1 MKVVVNISTGVAWTF
16 HMKLYEHWKP
26 LGTDFSQALSRRLS
40 VTGTFKL
47 IPRTLALIAVQR
59 QTAASKSAKPWI
71 NVQHLLEAGL
81 PTITLTSPR
90 TSAQTPSF
98 NVSLGHFCDVE
109 GLGGLDL
116 GVVGGGVV
124 ALGGGLALGVVEGG
138 GGQAFGVFEGGGG
151 LVGVGLHEPQAC
163 ENVE

>member
-1 MKVVVNISTGVAWTF
+1 
-16 HMKLYEHWKP
+16 
-26 LGTDFSQALSRRLS
+26 
-40 VTGTFKL
+40 
-47 IPRTLALIAVQR
+47 
-59 QTAASKSAKPWI
+59 
-71 NVQHLLEAGL
+71 LLEAGL

>member
-1 MKVVVNISTGVAWTF
+1 MTWTF

-26 LGTDFSQALSRRLS
+26 LGIDFSQALSRRLS

-47 IPRTLALIAVQR
+47 IPRTFALIAVQR
-59 QTAASKSAKPWI
+59 QTAASKSVKPWI
-71 NVQHLLEAGL
+71 NVQHLLEVGL

-98 NVSLGHFCDVE
+98 NVSLGHFCAVE
-109 GLGGLDL
+109 GVGGLE
-116 GVVGGGVV
+116 
-124 ALGGGLALGVVEGG
+124 LGVVEGG
-138 GGQAFGVFEGGGG
+138 GVLALGGGLATGVVEGGGVPALGGGVALGVFEGGGG

-163 ENVE
+163 ENIV